1 MASHA
6 SVAWVN
12 ERHPDHKISPPLAS
26 PLAHLQHLRERD
38 SEASE
43 WVLWSEEFHRD
54 LEDWDDETRNKQL
67 KRRSSGHLRRRHARF
82 KEDHAPL
89 QQQLMGRQSLFV
101 TLFAQTAR
109 NKASSKERSNIS
121 SEELSSK
128 DSTTN
133 KQAHNNERREKEA
146 GGEEDVSDLIEFET
160 KLKAHLEA
168 NSVPAGSFFKSRPRA
183 TQSLAFESGTSLFS
197 ESGTKIST

>member
-1 MASHA
+1 MRQVSGCYGA
-6 SVAWVN
+6 
-12 ERHPDHKISPPLAS
+12 K
-26 PLAHLQHLRERD
+26 
-38 SEASE
+38 
-43 WVLWSEEFHRD
+43 FHRD

-101 TLFAQTAR
+101 TLFAQTAH
-109 NKASSKERSNIS
+109 NKGSSKERSNIS

-133 KQAHNNERREKEA
+133 KQAHDNERREKEA
-146 GGEEDVSDLIEFET
+146 GEEEEDVSDVVEFET

-168 NSVPAGSFFKSRPRA
+168 ASAPAGSFFKSRPRA
-183 TQSLAFESGTSLFS
+183 TQSLASESGTSLFS
-197 ESGTKIST
+197 ETGTKISNLRY